1 MQLMPQHEPRRTLAS
16 AITDEITGWITS
28 GRYAPGSYLPA
39 EAELA
44 RMFSVSKPS
53 IREALRQLVAVGAL
67 EIVHGK
73 PAKVRAVNSMP
84 LVNFFNLALSSQPNS
99 LHEAVELRR
108 GLEVESAL
116 LACERAS
123 SEDIAR
129 LGALIEQLDRC
140 KSDYAVWVPTHVAF
154 HVALVNASHNR
165 FYAFLQDALRSTIEQ
180 VNQRIIAA
188 QPNRDPQLSFQRHL
202 DLFEA
207 IKSGRREQVRAAI
220 DLHFA
225 AVDAVLNRPVPPPL
239 AGALL
244 PA

>member
-1 MQLMPQHEPRRTLAS
+1 MQVLPHHEPRRTLS
-16 AITDEITGWITS
+16 STITDEITGWITS
-28 GRYAPGSYLPA
+28 GRYAPGSHLPA

-44 RMFSVSKPS
+44 RMFGVSKPS
-53 IREALRQLVAVGAL
+53 VREALRQLVAIGAL
-67 EIVHGK
+67 EIMHGK
-73 PAKVRAVNSMP
+73 PARVLAMNAMP
-84 LVNFFNLALSSQPNS
+84 LVNFFNMALSSQPS
-99 LHEAVELRR
+99 TLHEAVELRR

-116 LACERAS
+116 LACERATG
-123 SEDIAR
+123 EDIAR
-129 LGALIEQLDRC
+129 LGVLIEQLDRC

-154 HVALVNASHNR
+154 HVALVMASHNR
-165 FYAFLQDALRSTIEQ
+165 FYAFLQDALRSTIEE

-220 DLHFA
+220 DMHFA
-225 AVDAVLNRPVPPPL
+225 AVDAVLQRAAPP
-239 AGALL
+239 ATAIL